1 MTRRLFW
8 VTAGAVAGVA
18 GYRRVSRL
26 ARTVRAGEAVSF
38 ARDVRRGMDLYL
50 ERHQELAG
58 PSLVGQRAR
67 VRRASTGDTG
77 ETDPGRGRT
86 QASTMRRMAVDGVGR
101 DRPPFP

>member
-1 MTRRLFW
+1 MRRLFW
-8 VTAGAVAGVA
+8 AATGAAAGVA

-26 ARTVRAGEAVSF
+26 ARTVRAGDAVSF

-50 ERHQELAG
+50 ERYQELAG

-67 VRRASTGDTG
+67 VRRPSTGGAGD
-77 ETDPGRGRT
+77 TDPGRAGT